1 MRPLGKVSIYISLV
15 VAFMYGTAALAQK
28 QALEPLEP
36 PDLPT
41 EEERAKAEAA
51 AKERAELPP
60 PEEVTER
67 VVGDQ
72 VITEYRRFGQ
82 VYLIRIKPKVGAT
95 QYMVDRDGDGRFEI
109 KTENLSE
116 EFDLPKWRIG
126 TW

>member
-1 MRPLGKVSIYISLV
+1 MHPFSKVPLYISLV
-15 VAFMYGTAALAQK
+15 FAMLFGAMALAQK

-36 PDLPT
+36 PALPT

-60 PEEVTER
+60 PEEITER
-67 VVGDQ
+67 REGNQ

-82 VYLIRIKPKVGAT
+82 VYMIKIKPKVGAS
-95 QYMVDRDGDGRFEI
+95 QYMVDRDGDGRFET

>member
-1 MRPLGKVSIYISLV
+1 MHPLGKVPLYIS
-15 VAFMYGTAALAQK
+15 VAFALLCGATALAQK

-36 PDLPT
+36 PQLPS
-41 EEERAKAEAA
+41 EAERAKAEAA

-60 PEEVTER
+60 PEEITER
-67 VVGDQ
+67 KEGDQ
-72 VITEYRRFGQ
+72 VVTEYRRFGQ
-82 VYLIRIKPKVGAT
+82 VYLIKIKPKVGAS
-95 QYMVDRDGDGRFEI
+95 QYMVDRDGDGRFET